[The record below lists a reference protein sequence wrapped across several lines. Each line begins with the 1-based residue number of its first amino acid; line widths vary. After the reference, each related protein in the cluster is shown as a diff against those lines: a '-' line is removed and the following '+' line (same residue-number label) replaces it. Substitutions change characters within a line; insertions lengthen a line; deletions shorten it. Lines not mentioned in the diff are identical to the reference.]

1 MIGKIIA
8 IEGNQ
13 IELKLEVDLEK
24 QDNLINLH
32 VIIESNGNKVVAE
45 VLDIK
50 NGIAKLDLLGEIRDD
65 KFLPG
70 VIRKPSFSSS
80 VRMIAKEEL
89 ILIIGNP
96 DINDI
101 NYLYIGKSPLYKEFP
116 VNVKL
121 NEFFSNHFS
130 ILGNTGS
137 GKSCA
142 VARIIQNM
150 FYKPNGAPLNANIF
164 IFDAYGEYHNAFET
178 MNQHLPNV
186 NFKTYTTDLNPFLN
200 VNSNPLKIPLWL
212 LKVDDIALLL
222 EATESSQL
230 AIIEKALKLV
240 NIFTQSE
247 DNVEVCQL
255 KNDIIARAL
264 LDILYSGKSPS
275 QIRDQ
280 VIAVLSNFYTK
291 DLNLESKIAQP
302 GYVRTLKQCFNIDQ
316 SGKINE
322 MQLVTEFIKSF
333 TNDTLEL
340 SVADSTFIY
349 SLKDFEKAMDFALI
363 SEGILKSEKV
373 FDYTNILRVRLHSL
387 LTGQYNSFFDVSE
400 YITQQDF
407 INSLLTTKEGHK
419 AQIINFNI
427 DYVDD
432 RFAKVITKIF
442 SRMIFDYASS
452 IEPRASVPFHIVLEE
467 AHRYVQ
473 NDNDTKLL
481 GYNIFDRITKE
492 GRKYGVILGLISQRP
507 SELSDTAISQCSNFL
522 IFRMVHPKDLAYISD
537 MVPNMV
543 AETVRKLKILQPG
556 TCVSFGNAFKVPII
570 VALDMPNPKP
580 ESANTDIVNR
590 WFPPKV

>member
-8 IEGNQ
+8 IEGNM
-13 IELKLEVDLEK
+13 IELKLEIDLQH

-32 VIIESNGNKVVAE
+32 VILESNNNKVVAE

-50 NGIAKLDLLGEIRDD
+50 SGIAKLDLLGEIRNDV
-65 KFLPG
+65 FLPG
-70 VIRKPSFSSS
+70 VIRKPSFSAN

-96 DINDI
+96 DITDRD
-101 NYLYIGKSPLYKEFP
+101 YLYIGKSPLYKEFP

-142 VARIIQNM
+142 VARILQNM
-150 FYKPNGAPLNANIF
+150 FYKPNGAPLSANIF
-164 IFDAYGEYHNAFET
+164 IFDAYGEYHSAFET
-178 MNQHLPNV
+178 MNQHLPDV

-200 VNSNPLKIPLWL
+200 VNSNPLKIPIWL
-212 LKVDDIALLL
+212 LGVDDLALLL

-230 AIIEKALKLV
+230 SIIEKTLKLV
-240 NIFTQSE
+240 NIFNQSE
-247 DNVEVCQL
+247 ENPDVAQL

-280 VIAVLSNFYTK
+280 IIAVLSNYFTK
-291 DLNLESKIAQP
+291 DLNLESRISQP

-333 TNDTLEL
+333 TNDDLEFNV
-340 SVADSTFIY
+340 SNDTFIY
-349 SLKDFEKAMDFALI
+349 TLTDLEKAMDFALI

-373 FDYTNILRVRLHSL
+373 FDYTNVLRVRLHSL
-387 LTGQYNSFFDVSE
+387 IAGQYSSFFDVKE
-400 YITQQDF
+400 YVTQHEF
-407 INSLLTTKEGHK
+407 VTSLVTTKEGNK

-442 SRMIFDYASS
+442 SKLIFDYASS
-452 IEPRASVPFHIVLEE
+452 VDPRASNPFHIVLEE

-473 NDNDTKLL
+473 NDSDANLL

-543 AETVRKLKILQPG
+543 EETVRKLKILQPG

-570 VALDMPNPKP
+570 IAMDMPNPTP
-580 ESANTDIVNR
+580 ESSNTDIADR
-590 WFPPKV
+590 WFKTQN

>member
-8 IEGNQ
+8 IEGNT
-13 IELKLEVDLEK
+13 IELQLEVDLK
-24 QDNLINLH
+24 VQDNLINLH

-50 NGIAKLDLLGEIRDD
+50 NGIAILDLLGEIRNNI
-65 KFLPG
+65 FLPG
-70 VIRKPSFSSS
+70 VIRKPSFSSA
-80 VRMIAKEEL
+80 VRMVSKEEL
-89 ILIIGNP
+89 VLLIGNP
-96 DINDI
+96 DVTDR
-101 NYLYIGKSPLYKEFP
+101 NYLYIGKSPLYKDFP

-121 NEFFSNHFS
+121 NDFFSNHFS

-150 FYKPNGAPLNANIF
+150 FYKPDGAPLNASIF
-164 IFDAYGEYHNAFET
+164 IFDAYGEYHTAFET
-178 MNQHLPNV
+178 MNDHLANV

-200 VNSNPLKIPLWL
+200 VNKNQLRIPLWL
-212 LKVDDIALLL
+212 LRVDDLALLL

-230 AIIEKALKLV
+230 SIIEKTLKLV
-240 NIFTQSE
+240 NVFSQSE
-247 DNVEVCQL
+247 ENVEVARM

-280 VIAVLSNFYTK
+280 IIAVLSNFYTNN
-291 DLNLESKIAQP
+291 LNLESKIIQP
-302 GYVRTLKQCFNIDQ
+302 GYVRTLKQCFNIDAN
-316 SGKINE
+316 GKINE
-322 MQLVTEFIKSF
+322 IQLVTEFIKSF
-333 TNDTLEL
+333 TNDGMELTTPDGTFTYTLRDL
-340 SVADSTFIY
+340 
-349 SLKDFEKAMDFALI
+349 EKAMDFALI

-387 LTGQYNSFFDVSE
+387 ITGSYGVFFEVND

-407 INSLLTTKEGHK
+407 ITELVTTKEGQK
-419 AQIINFNI
+419 AQLINFNI

-442 SRMIFDYASS
+442 SRMIFEYAATV
-452 IEPRASVPFHIVLEE
+452 EPRASMPFHIVLEE

-473 NDNDTKLL
+473 NDLDTKLL

-522 IFRMVHPKDLAYISD
+522 IFRMVHPKDLAYITD

-543 AETVRKLKILQPG
+543 AETARKLKILQPG
-556 TCVSFGNAFKVPII
+556 TCVCFGNAFKVPVI

-580 ESANTDIVNR
+580 ESSNTDIATR
-590 WFPPKV
+590 WFPVQ